1 MSEQSKFVELTDE
14 LISVLRDKA
23 NRDELDVHAC
33 AAGFAGMLF
42 EMLQYEAGE
51 DYALEMYLNV
61 GESVFRAGVAYEEP
75 NYIHEESETVH

>member
-1 MSEQSKFVELTDE
+1 MSDESKFVNLTDE
-14 LISVLRDKA
+14 LITVLRDKA
-23 NRDELDVHAC
+23 HKDELDVHAC

-61 GESVFRAGVAYEEP
+61 GEAVFRAGVSYAEP
-75 NYIHEESETVH
+75 DYIHEESDTVH